1 MPETLQYAG
10 DEDCL
15 AFQLME
21 VASVERLGTE
31 IRRIMS
37 SSLERRGALL
47 LRGLKVGSTQSS
59 Q

>member
-31 IRRIMS
+31 IRRIMAT
-37 SSLERRGALL
+37 SLERRGALL
-47 LRGLKVGSTQSS
+47 LRGLKVGSTQPSE
-59 Q
+59 